1 MSLKE
6 KVQKIEA
13 CTHALKKLIQ
23 EQKRLLKDGCRDE
36 AVELEDAIERA
47 LLHLLE
53 VVTEA
58 ELAVMEETAEKKD
71 LKLNAPWKARP
82 SSRSS

>member
-23 EQKRLLKDGCRDE
+23 ERERLLMEGSKAE
-36 AVELEDAIERA
+36 AAELDNAIELA
-47 LLHLLE
+47 LLDILE
-53 VVTEA
+53 SATEA
-58 ELAVMEETAEKKD
+58 ELAMVEKTAEKKD
-71 LKLNAPWKARP
+71 LKLEAWPT
-82 SSRSS
+82 